1 MSQSNNQEIL
11 VIEVSGSPYDM
22 GFQHGSQCKDLIK
35 EAIKSNL
42 TDIIVAGEQKAGIHV
57 TKDEILRLTQR
68 HLPYCEEEAPE
79 LVQEVRGIADGAGL
93 PFEDVFA
100 LNCFLDLHDLTYPVL
115 ASETLFGCTTF
126 AVTDSAAKNNQVI
139 VGQTYDISAQFEPS
153 VIFLKGKPEHG
164 PEFTVLTMAGCVA
177 WSGANNAG
185 IGLVIN
191 RLTPDDGRAGV
202 PYPFVVRKALS
213 QKTIGYAVDA
223 ILRAR
228 RVSGI
233 HYLLADESGAILGLE
248 TSATDY
254 EVIYPTD
261 DTITHTNH
269 YFTPRMQDHAK
280 FHRRF
285 AGESIIRLTQSRRYL
300 KRHHGNLGVEELME
314 LTKDHVNYPYSICR
328 HPNENVDPERRSSTT
343 ASIIINPREKR
354 VWGTAGNPCTQP
366 YAEI

>member
-1 MSQSNNQEIL
+1 
-11 VIEVSGSPYDM
+11 M
-22 GFQHGSQCKDLIK
+22 GFQHGSKCKELIK
-35 EAIKSNL
+35 ESIQANL
-42 TDIIVAGEQKAGIHV
+42 TDILVAGDQKAGVHV
-57 TKDEILRLTQR
+57 TKADVLRLTGR
-68 HLPYCEEEAPE
+68 YLPYCEDEVPE
-79 LVQEVRGIADGAGL
+79 LVQEVRGIADGSEQ

-115 ASETLFGCTTF
+115 ASEMLFGCTTF
-126 AVTDSAAKNNQVI
+126 AVTDSASRDRQVI

-153 VIFLKGKPEHG
+153 VIYLKGKPEMG

-177 WSGANNAG
+177 WSGCNQAG

-191 RLTPDDGRAGV
+191 RLTPDDGRAGI

-213 QKTIGYAVDA
+213 QNTIGFAVDT

-254 EVIYPTD
+254 EVIYTTD

-269 YFTPRMQDHAK
+269 YYTPRMQAHDK
-280 FHRRF
+280 YHRNF
-285 AGESIIRLTQSRRYL
+285 AGESIIRLSQSRRYL
-300 KRHHGNLGVEELME
+300 KHHHGNLGVEELME
-314 LTKDHVNYPYSICR
+314 LTKNHMNFPYSICR
-328 HPNENVDPERRSSTT
+328 HPNEGVDPKRRSSTT
-343 ASIIINPREKR
+343 ASIIMDPRTRR
-354 VWGTAGNPCTQP
+354 VWGTVGNPCTSP
-366 YAEI
+366 YEEI